1 MTDTSFQKFGT
12 RRGGTCR
19 ERSRWVPLAVCGAL
33 MLAGC
38 AHVPSRQQRL
48 VSKPNMQFDGSPMFS
63 SLNRLL
69 TQSSSRFSVIGGV
82 ANRAALFRHAAIMM
96 KRSLYDNPWLA
107 NLLRDPTRCAHGRN
121 PLFSLRSWSRREV
134 SSRFSRANCCARF
147 STPTAGLFPR
157 VVELIA
163 DIQGTTRLVG

>member
-1 MTDTSFQKFGT
+1 M
-12 RRGGTCR
+12 CR

-69 TQSSSRFSVIGGV
+69 TQFESSS
-82 ANRAALFRHAAIMM
+82 
-96 KRSLYDNPWLA
+96 
-107 NLLRDPTRCAHGRN
+107 
-121 PLFSLRSWSRREV
+121 V
-134 SSRFSRANCCARF
+134 SS
-147 STPTAGLFPR
+147 
-157 VVELIA
+157 
-163 DIQGTTRLVG
+163 VGGQSSGDCSSCSD